1 MLSGRCKFFHRIGIE
16 FFTVFID
23 YILQGQASGLNLDIV
38 DYGSFVEVVLI
49 FFISVPVISYT
60 ADE

>member
-38 DYGSFVEVVLI
+38 DYGSFVEVV

>member
-38 DYGSFVEVVLI
+38 DYGSI

>member
-38 DYGSFVEVVLI
+38 DYGSFVEVGFV